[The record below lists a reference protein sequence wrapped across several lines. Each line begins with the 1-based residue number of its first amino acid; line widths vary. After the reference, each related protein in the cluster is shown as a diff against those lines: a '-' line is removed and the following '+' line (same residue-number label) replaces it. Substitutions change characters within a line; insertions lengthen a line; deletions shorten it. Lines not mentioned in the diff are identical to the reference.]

1 MGLVREHD
9 GVRPYD
15 FQRPHQLSRAQA
27 DAVTAVVGTFWR
39 TAANF
44 LSGYLRTPVQLQQLT
59 VNQVIY
65 EEMIQSIKTP
75 AVLGVVSTDPIPG
88 VALMECT
95 PSIALSMIDRALG
108 GPGVSAPA
116 GRRLSEI
123 ELTIMRRIF
132 ERIMGFYADVWKPML
147 EVSTRLTS
155 MEHNPAFAQIAG
167 EGDLVL
173 VARQQVTLD
182 GNRGQVSMIWPYINI
197 APLAEAAVRFQLM
210 RDGSL
215 ENIDLRPHD
224 MKRHVEAV
232 PVHGSVVLGR
242 TELTLGEFDQLKV
255 GDAVVLKNRYD
266 QPLTLRMSNRDK
278 FLVLPGRSRG
288 RLAVRVITRKEDD

>member
-1 MGLVREHD
+1 MGLVREHG

-15 FQRPHQLSRAQA
+15 FQRPHQLSRAQS
-27 DAVTAVVGTFWR
+27 DAVMAVASTFWR
-39 TAANF
+39 SAANF
-44 LSGYLRTPVQLQQLT
+44 LSGYLRTPIQLQQLG
-59 VNQVIY
+59 VNQIIY
-65 EEMIQSIKTP
+65 EEMIQSIKVP
-75 AVLGVVSTDPIPG
+75 GVLGIFATEPVPG
-88 VALMECT
+88 VAIIECT

-123 ELTIMRRIF
+123 EFTIMRRIF
-132 ERIMGFYADVWKPML
+132 ERILGFYVDVWKPME

-173 VARQQVTLD
+173 VARQQLTLD
-182 GNRGQVSMIWPYINI
+182 GNRGQISLIWPYINI
-197 APLAEAAVRFQLM
+197 SPLAEAAVRFQLM
-210 RDGSL
+210 RDGSM
-215 ENIDLRPHD
+215 ENVELRPQD
-224 MKRHVEAV
+224 MRRHVEAA
-232 PVHGSVVLGR
+232 PVHGTVMLGR
-242 TELTLGEFDQLKV
+242 TDLTLGEFDQLKV

-288 RLAVRVITRKEDD
+288 RLAVRVISRKEED